1 MRRRLATSAL
11 LAAAVVVAILL
22 ILSDGPSRYT
32 VTAEFSD
39 VRGLVSGAEVRL
51 AGVTVGSV
59 GRIWLGPSGWP
70 RAQLSID
77 DDVSMRATGT
87 AAVRMASLS
96 GEFNRYV
103 SIVQGGGAPLPPGS
117 VISRARTTS
126 PVEVDDALSTF
137 DPASRA
143 ALTQT
148 LSGLRATLNAEG
160 PALAATLRQA
170 GGALTEVSHFSN
182 AAEGDG
188 ASLHTLLAS
197 AHILAGALAA
207 RTPQLDAAVTQ
218 SAALLHTLAGRAA
231 AISTAVAALPAS
243 LDATRTTLADS
254 EALIPGATRLVT
266 DLAPA
271 VSELPATADEL
282 REALTAARPTLREA
296 GNVAALAPAA
306 ARAFEPVLHAAGPL
320 LSLLTPVLTRLGPM
334 LDQLRVR
341 LPDAFSFFANWAD
354 FTANYDANGHAAR
367 VGVVLTPAPTN
378 VLSPSSNG
386 QGQLKPPYL
395 RTPGSLEGE
404 PWTDYFKS
412 FVAGGT
418 PGPDAK

>member
-1 MRRRLATSAL
+1 MTRRLAVGAL
-11 LAAAVVVAILL
+11 VAVVVVSAVLL
-22 ILSDGPSRYT
+22 VLTAAPARYT

-39 VRGLVSGAEVRL
+39 VRGLVTGAEVRL

-59 GRIWLGPSGWP
+59 GRIWLGHDGRP

-77 DDVSMRATGT
+77 DDVSMRATAT
-87 AAVRMASLS
+87 AAVRMTSLS

-103 SIVQGGGAPLPPGS
+103 SIVQGSGAPLHAGA
-117 VISRARTTS
+117 VIARARTTS

-137 DPASRA
+137 DPVTRA
-143 ALTQT
+143 ALTRT
-148 LSGLRATLNAEG
+148 LDGLRTTLNGEG
-160 PALAATLRQA
+160 PALAATLRGMA
-170 GGALTEVSHFSN
+170 GTMTELTRLAT
-182 AAEGDG
+182 AAQGDG

-197 AHILAGALAA
+197 ARSLAGTLAG

-218 SAALLHTLAGRAA
+218 SAALLHTLAGSASSISA
-231 AISTAVAALPAS
+231 STAELPVA
-243 LDATRTTLADS
+243 LDATRA
-254 EALIPGATRLVT
+254 ALIDARGLLPSATRLVT
-266 DLAPA
+266 ALAP
-271 VSELPATADEL
+271 VTSELPATAEEL
-282 REALTAARPTLREA
+282 QSALTAARVPLLDAKT
-296 GNVAALAPAA
+296 VAALAPAA
-306 ARAFEPVLHAAGPL
+306 ARKFEPVLHAAGPL
-320 LSLLTPVLTRLGPM
+320 LALMTPVLTRLGPM

-386 QGQLKPPYL
+386 PGQLKPPYL
-395 RTPGSLEGE
+395 RTPGSLEGQ

-412 FVAGGT
+412 FVAGGKA
-418 PGPDAK
+418 GPDVK